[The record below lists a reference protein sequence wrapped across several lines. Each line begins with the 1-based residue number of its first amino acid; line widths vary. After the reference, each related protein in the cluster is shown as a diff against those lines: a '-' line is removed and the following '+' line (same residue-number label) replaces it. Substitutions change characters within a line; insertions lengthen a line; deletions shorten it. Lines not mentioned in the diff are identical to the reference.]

1 MLPDEVAHRIGIQH
15 VPGHSF
21 HPSSGSRS
29 WASCRRASAARKS
42 AGSLASL
49 RAAKKPSHIIGLR
62 ERITSPVC
70 GSRRIWMKVFGEAG
84 AGMLVAPTASVPDV
98 TAHCKLVKLG
108 ESEEIREQFFL
119 ISAERRL
126 IHPAAQAVSENAHS
140 ECSRRRSLPGEADG
154 AGSVIARYAG
164 GDFFQCCPGS
174 CSLVGAGC
182 RELRPLDLRCSA
194 ALASR

>member
-1 MLPDEVAHRIGIQH
+1 MLNYKHLHYFASIA
-15 VPGHSF
+15 
-21 HPSSGSRS
+21 SSG
-29 WASCRRASAARKS
+29 
-42 AGSLASL
+42 GVT
-49 RAAKKPSHIIGLR
+49 RAAKRLHL
-62 ERITSPVC
+62 T
-70 GSRRIWMKVFGEAG
+70 
-84 AGMLVAPTASVPDV
+84 
-98 TAHCKLVKLG
+98 
-108 ESEEIREQFFL
+108 FL

-126 IHPAAQAVSENAHS
+126 THPAAQAVSENAHS

-182 RELRPLDLRCSA
+182 PELRPLDLRCSA